1 MKFWEA
7 LREMERGAV
16 CAPVDECQLYA
27 IRGGKFGLAA
37 EIGVVPTYLDVDQLS
52 GKDWRIVTPAPSETQ
67 PLVNFHSTTL
77 TADAEGV
84 QRGPIDVYAVGGRGF
99 SSTALQKR
107 VEALE
112 ERADDA
118 RSWLKSHGA
127 SNVDRD
133 ARLNALEAKLAALEG
148 PKDDDRWKVVP
159 CTPDGHPIAAPVA
172 WPVGSLQW
180 AELEAKKLGRP
191 AVRRRTW
198 GGGWIQIAHADE
210 LKISNSGR
218 HALDWEP
225 CE

>member
-16 CAPVDECQLYA
+16 C
-27 IRGGKFGLAA
+27 GFGADF
-37 EIGVVPTYLDVDQLS
+37 IYRVKDGVLESTLPDGSCYWEPS
-52 GKDWRIVTPAPSETQ
+52 GKIRMDDRLTDWRIVTPAPSEAKPEPHANDCKSDTFGYLRGA
-67 PLVNFHSTTL
+67 PYPKPDTT
-77 TADAEGV
+77 E
-84 QRGPIDVYAVGGRGF
+84 DVSMRM
-99 SSTALQKR
+99 R
-107 VEALE
+107 VAKLE
-112 ERADDA
+112 NDVCELRE
-118 RSWLKSHGA
+118 
-127 SNVDRD
+127 N
-133 ARLNALEAKLAALEG
+133 LAALEASNAQDAALHQ
-148 PKDDDRWKVVP
+148 PEVFEQP
-159 CTPDGHPIAAPVA
+159 APVA